1 MLHIRPVYRL
11 FAFILTLLTGVLA
24 AGAYMPVWAQG
35 GENLPIEPSAYWQYD
50 APGPLG
56 VVLVDDV
63 DKNGVQDFLAITDGS
78 QAVLINAAGRVQ
90 WTFQT
95 PGQTPILQATTLN
108 VDGASNAPLEI
119 VLATRDELL
128 LLGADGDLI
137 WRKPLDLPPIP
148 AVMLTGAVDES
159 RRGAINNRPIH
170 VTGFDGNG
178 DGNEHLLVVLQS
190 GLVQLY
196 DEAGDLLW
204 DYPEPPPEN
213 DDPLPLVAV
222 GDLDADGQNEI
233 VLSYYVRYTRLY
245 VLDDQGRPL
254 WQRSLSGRATALELV
269 PWDDSGRLDIA
280 IGTSF
285 RDEERQVRV
294 YDANGAERWFR
305 TPNRVITDLK
315 VTELPH
321 GRALLVGTN
330 VGTVTAYDWE
340 GRRLWRYLP
349 ETPERGVVA
358 MSPRQGPALQ
368 EGQPAVALTI
378 APAAADSNES
388 AMVLLL
394 DEEGRA
400 LQQFTA
406 ASASGQSRLID
417 VNGDQINELLLASF
431 GTLALTDPGT
441 GARKNAQA
449 WDYRLFAAPLSMLTA
464 DLTLDGEDELLIGT
478 RDGQLHIVESSNG
491 QAGAIVNTG
500 GQVSHLALLPGAS
513 GDNETLIVAVH
524 NHMSDAA
531 QRASDSGPDTGY
543 VELIQPTGRAVWADP
558 LALPGAVTGVATG
571 NVNRDGAPEIVVG
584 TGEGELV
591 AYSPGARELWR
602 TSLSAGIMQLMLV
615 DNNADGRHE
624 IIVLTDD
631 SQIIRFEDGGDGQI
645 VAQLNMQ
652 QVQQI
657 TPLPREDGADLAFL
671 VITESGLLRAITWEG
686 ALAWQWQLP
695 EGRVLDARTAGG
707 SILVASSAGYLL
719 SLDVTTREINWQL
732 ENVGQVSALYWGNLD
747 GGGVNDLAIGN
758 RSGQIFLHTSDA
770 RSWDSV
776 HLSSSSSV
784 FGLAAV
790 QRSEGQEAQLVV
802 ITDNGVV
809 QLYEAKPNRP
819 PLLVDPRVEIGTA
832 RYDVRVTVVEE
843 DGDEVSVALEAFDEQ
858 ANQWAVVDQ
867 RTTVGRDNLLF
878 PVAATEGAELRYRL
892 TFDDGTHQ
900 GTVTPPPGPPAPAAQ
915 PLWSSLILPAVLFM
929 AAVSIILIV
938 RQLLNVD
945 SRARRFY
952 RRLQQQPVHTLS
964 LLDEQYREIEG
975 SPDFLLSL
983 GNRARPDRNLPLI
996 NLIDGLFLLHGRPG
1010 AALAILDSALKEARE
1025 LSPPWDALTCWQRT
1039 VTLGRDMLEA
1049 PTVTELSLL
1058 RPKLAQLLE
1067 KYGATS
1073 PASELQRFLPVL
1085 TSLRDSERVDL
1096 AEDRIVYLHEALAL
1110 LRQISEAAAEEPVSI
1125 GGHMRRL
1132 LRSRLSGL
1140 VSADI
1145 ELLRGQAQLV
1155 ARLKTKRVLPENGQA
1170 VVALEIRNKGRAAA
1184 RNVSVVM
1191 EPDAA
1196 YKIDSLPQQVTVI
1209 TPGRAM
1215 LAEFRLQPGVDD
1227 RFRAAFSVTYDDRS
1241 QERRRLQFADMV
1253 NLLPPV
1259 RDFHPISNPY
1269 LPGTPLRSD
1278 SPIFYG
1284 REELFNFITENAGQ
1298 IARRNVLILVG
1309 QRRTGKTSLLLR
1321 LDHHLPSHL
1330 IPIYIDCQALG
1341 VMPGMPALFYDL
1353 AWHIAD
1359 GLALQGYDLD
1369 VPDPERWQQDPT
1381 RLFRHDF
1388 LPAVR
1393 QLLPED
1399 ATLLLV
1405 FDEFEAFENLVS
1417 DGILPPT
1424 LFTYMRHLM
1433 QHSDDLSFVFVG
1445 TRRLEEMTSDYWS
1458 VLFNIALYRQ
1468 IDFLSKGAARRL
1480 ITEPVAPHILYD
1492 DLALDKIW
1500 RVTAGHPYFLQ
1511 LVCYTL
1517 IKRAN
1522 VKKTGYVTI
1531 SDVNA
1536 ALEEML
1542 RLGEVH
1548 FAYIWQRSTYTERA
1562 LLTAVAHLMER
1573 DVPFHPTDL
1582 VQYLEQYGFRFDAAE
1597 VTAGL
1602 NRLVER
1608 EIMGE
1613 IADEGTTF
1621 YELRIGL
1628 VGLWAAQNKSLNKLY
1643 ESKNGAN
1650 GAETVRINPERV

>member
-1 MLHIRPVYRL
+1 MLHTRPVYRYL
-11 FAFILTLLTGVLA
+11 AFILTLLIGVLA
-24 AGAYMPVWAQG
+24 TGAYSSVLAQA

-56 VVLVDDV
+56 IVLVADV
-63 DKNGVQDFLAITDGS
+63 DQNGVQDFVAITDGS

-95 PGQTPILQATTLN
+95 PSQAPILQATTLN
-108 VDGASNAPLEI
+108 VDGASNLPLEI
-119 VLATRDELL
+119 LLATRDELL

-148 AVMLTGAVDES
+148 AVLLTGAIDES
-159 RRGAINNRPIH
+159 RRNALNNRPIH
-170 VTGFDGNG
+170 ITGFDGDG
-178 DGNEHLLVVLQS
+178 DGNEQLLVVLQS
-190 GLVQLY
+190 GLIQLY
-196 DEAGDLLW
+196 NEAGDLLW
-204 DYPEPPPEN
+204 DYPDAPPDSE
-213 DDPLPLVAV
+213 DPLPLVAV
-222 GDLDADGQNEI
+222 GDLDADGRSEI
-233 VLSYYVRYTRLY
+233 VFSYYVRYTIIT
-245 VLDDQGRPL
+245 VLDSEGNPRWDEP
-254 WQRSLSGRATALELV
+254 LSGRTTALELV
-269 PWDDSGRLDIA
+269 PWDDGDGMDIA
-280 IGTSF
+280 IGRNF
-285 RDEERQVRV
+285 RDEEREVIV
-294 YDANGAERWFR
+294 FDAEGNTRWFR
-305 TPNRVITDLK
+305 TPNRTITDLK
-315 VTELPH
+315 VAELPQ
-321 GRALLVGTN
+321 GRSLIVGTD
-330 VGTVTAYDWE
+330 VGTVAAYDGE
-340 GRRLWRYLP
+340 GRRLWRFLP
-349 ETPERGVVA
+349 ETPERGVISI
-358 MSPRQGPALQ
+358 SPRQGPALQ
-368 EGQPAVALTI
+368 EGQPALALTL
-378 APAAADSNES
+378 APGAPDSNES

-394 DEEGRA
+394 DEGGRA

-406 ASASGQSRLID
+406 ASSSGQTRLID
-417 VNGDQINELLLASF
+417 ANGDQINELLLASF

-464 DLTLDGEDELLIGT
+464 DLNLDGEDELLVGT

-500 GQVSHLALLPGAS
+500 GQVSHLALLPSAS
-513 GDNETLIVAVH
+513 GNDETLIVAVH
-524 NHMSDAA
+524 NHVADVA
-531 QRASDSGPDTGY
+531 QGTPDTGY
-543 VELIQPTGRAVWADP
+543 VELIQPTGRVVWSDP

-571 NVNRDGAPEIVVG
+571 NVNRDGAPEIVAG
-584 TGEGELV
+584 TSEGELV
-591 AYSPGARELWR
+591 VYSPGARELWR
-602 TSLSAGIMQLMLV
+602 ASVSGGITQLLLV
-615 DNNADGRHE
+615 DNNADGQHE
-624 IIVLTDD
+624 IIALTDE
-631 SQIIRFEDGGDGQI
+631 SQIVRFEEGGAAQV

-652 QVQQI
+652 EVQQI
-657 TPLPREDGADLAFL
+657 VPLPREDGAELAFM
-671 VITESGLLRAITWEG
+671 VVTEDGLLRAITWQG

-695 EGRVLDARTAGG
+695 EGRVLDARAAGG
-707 SILVASSAGYLL
+707 SILVASSAGRLL
-719 SLDVTTREINWQL
+719 SLDVTSREISWQL

-747 GGGVNDLAIGN
+747 GGGVNDLALGN
-758 RSGQIFLHTSDA
+758 RAGQIFLHASDG
-770 RSWDSV
+770 RSWDNV

-784 FGLAAV
+784 FGLAGV
-790 QRSEGQEAQLVV
+790 RRSQGQEAQLVV

-819 PLLVDPRVEIGTA
+819 PLLVDPRVEVAAG
-832 RYDVRVTVVEE
+832 RYDVRVVVVEE
-843 DGDEVSVALEAFDEQ
+843 DGDEVTVALEAFDEQ
-858 ANQWAVVDQ
+858 TEQWATLEQ
-867 RTTVGRDNLLF
+867 RPIIGRDNLIF
-878 PVAATEGAELRYRL
+878 PVAATEGAGLRYRL

-900 GTVTPPPGPPAPAAQ
+900 GVITPPPGPPAPAAQ
-915 PLWSSLILPAVLFM
+915 SVRSTIIVPALLLM
-929 AAVSIILIV
+929 ALLSIILII

-952 RRLQQQPVHTLS
+952 RRLQQQPAQTLS
-964 LLDEQYREIEG
+964 LLDEQYREIDG

-1010 AALAILDSALKEARE
+1010 AAIAILDSALKEARE
-1025 LSPPWDALTCWQRT
+1025 LSPTWDALPCWQRT
-1039 VTLGRDMLEA
+1039 VALSRDMLEA

-1067 KYGATS
+1067 KYELSS
-1073 PASELQRFLPVL
+1073 PASDLAPFLPVL

-1110 LRQISEAAAEEPVSI
+1110 LRQISEASAAQPISI
-1125 GGHMRRL
+1125 GGRIQRL

-1184 RNVSVVM
+1184 RNISVVM

-1196 YKIDSLPQQVTVI
+1196 YEIDSRPQQAAVI

-1215 LAEFRLQPGVDD
+1215 IAEFQLRPGVDD
-1227 RFRAAFSVTYDDRS
+1227 RFRAAFSITYDDRS
-1241 QERRRLQFADMV
+1241 QDRRRLQFADMV

-1341 VMPGMPALFYDL
+1341 VMPGMPALFHDL

-1359 GLALQGYDLD
+1359 GLALRGYDVD
-1369 VPDPERWQQDPT
+1369 VPDIDSWRQDPT
-1381 RLFRHDF
+1381 RLFRHEF
-1388 LPAVR
+1388 LPTVR
-1393 QLLPED
+1393 ELLPAE
-1399 ATLLLV
+1399 ATLFLV
-1405 FDEFEAFENLVS
+1405 FDEFEAFENLVN

-1468 IDFLSKGAARRL
+1468 IDFLSKEAARRL

-1608 EIMGE
+1608 EIMRE
-1613 IADEGTTF
+1613 LTDEGTTI

-1643 ESKNGAN
+1643 ESRNGSNGAD
-1650 GAETVRINPERV
+1650 AVRINAERI

>member
-11 FAFILTLLTGVLA
+11 LAFILTLLIGVLA
-24 AGAYMPVWAQG
+24 AGAHSPALGQTG
-35 GENLPIEPSAYWQYD
+35 DNLPIEPSAYWQYD

-56 VVLVDDV
+56 TVLVADV
-63 DKNGVQDFLAITDGS
+63 DKNGVQDFVTITDDS

-95 PGQTPILQATTLN
+95 PNQAPILQATTLN

-119 VLATRDELL
+119 LLATRDELL

-148 AVMLTGAVDES
+148 AVLLTGTIDET
-159 RRGAINNRPIH
+159 RRNAMNNQPIQ
-170 VTGFDGNG
+170 VAGFDGNG
-178 DGNEHLLVVLQS
+178 DGNEQPLVVLQS
-190 GLVQLY
+190 GLVQVY

-204 DYPEPPPEN
+204 DYPEPPPIS
-213 DDPLPLVAV
+213 DDPLPIVAV
-222 GDLDADGQNEI
+222 GDLDGDGQSEI
-233 VLSYYVRYTRLY
+233 VFSYYVRYTRIV
-245 VLDDQGRPL
+245 VLDDQGNER
-254 WQRSLSGRATALELV
+254 WDRNLSGRTTALELV
-269 PWDDSGRLDIA
+269 AWDDNGGMDIA
-280 IGTSF
+280 VGKSF
-285 RDEERQVRV
+285 RDQERQVIL
-294 YDANGAERWFR
+294 YDAHGAERWFR
-305 TPNRVITDLK
+305 TPNRTITDLE
-315 VTELPH
+315 VAELTQ
-321 GRALLVGTN
+321 GRSLIVGTD
-330 VGTVTAYDWE
+330 VGTVMAYDRD

-349 ETPERGVVA
+349 ATPERRVVSI
-358 MSPRQGPALQ
+358 SPRREPALQ
-368 EGQPAVALTI
+368 EGQPAAALTL
-378 APAAADSNES
+378 APGASERNES

-400 LQQFTA
+400 LQEFTA
-406 ASASGQSRLID
+406 ASSSGQTRLID

-449 WDYRLFAAPLSMLTA
+449 WDYRLFAAPLSMLSA
-464 DLTLDGEDELLIGT
+464 DLNLDGEHELLVGT

-500 GQVSHLALLPGAS
+500 GQVSHLALLPGAGS
-513 GDNETLIVAVH
+513 DDDTLIVAVH
-524 NHMSDAA
+524 NHVADAVQSVQA
-531 QRASDSGPDTGY
+531 TGY
-543 VELIQPTGRAVWADP
+543 IELIQPTGRAVWADP
-558 LALPGAVTGVATG
+558 IALPGEVTGVATG

-584 TGEGELV
+584 TSEGEV
-591 AYSPGARELWR
+591 VVFTPGARELWR
-602 TSLSAGIMQLMLV
+602 TSVPQSITQLLLV
-615 DNNADGRHE
+615 DNNVDGQNE
-624 IIVLTDD
+624 IIVLTDE
-631 SQIIRFEDGGDGQI
+631 SQIIRIEAGGDAQT
-645 VAQLNMQ
+645 VAQLNLQ
-652 QVQQI
+652 QVRQLV
-657 TPLPREDGADLAFL
+657 PLPREDGADLSFL
-671 VITESGLLRAITWEG
+671 VVTDSGLLRAITWQG

-695 EGRVLDARTAGG
+695 EGRVIDARAAGG
-707 SILVASSAGYLL
+707 SILIASSAGTLL
-719 SLDVTTREINWQL
+719 SLDVTSREVNWQL
-732 ENVGQVSALYWGNLD
+732 ENVGQVSALFFGNLD

-758 RSGQIFLHTSDA
+758 RAGQIFLHTSDA

-784 FGLAAV
+784 FGLAGV
-790 QRSEGQEAQLVV
+790 QRAEAQEAQLLV

-819 PLLVDPRVEIGTA
+819 PLLVDPRVDVGAA
-832 RYDVRVTVVEE
+832 RYDVRVAVVEE
-843 DGDEVSVALEAFDEQ
+843 DGDEVTVALEAFNEQ
-858 ANQWAVVDQ
+858 TEQWAVVDQ
-867 RTTVGRDNLLF
+867 RTTVGQDNLLF
-878 PVAATEGAELRYRL
+878 PVAATEGASLRYRL
-892 TFDDGTHQ
+892 AFDDGTHQ
-900 GTVTPPPGPPAPAAQ
+900 GVITPPPGPPAPAAQ
-915 PLWSSLILPAVLFM
+915 SLRSA
-929 AAVSIILIV
+929 LIV
-938 RQLLNVD
+938 PALLLMALVSLVLVIRQLINVD
-945 SRARRFY
+945 ARTRRFY
-952 RRLQQQPVHTLS
+952 GRLRQQPAQTLS
-964 LLDEQYREIEG
+964 LLDEQFREIDG

-1010 AALAILDSALKEARE
+1010 AAIAILDSALREARE
-1025 LSPPWDALTCWQRT
+1025 LSPTWESLPCWQRT
-1039 VTLGRDMLEA
+1039 IALSRDILEA

-1067 KYGATS
+1067 KYNHTS
-1073 PASELQRFLPVL
+1073 PASELEPFLPVL
-1085 TSLRDSERVDL
+1085 NSLRDSERVDL

-1110 LRQISEAAAEEPVSI
+1110 LRQISETSVEKPNSI
-1125 GGHMRRL
+1125 GKRIQKH

-1140 VSADI
+1140 ISADL

-1170 VVALEIRNKGRAAA
+1170 VVALEVENKGRAAA

-1196 YKIDSLPQQVTVI
+1196 YEIDTLPQQAAVI
-1209 TPGRAM
+1209 TPGRRM
-1215 LAEFRLQPGVDD
+1215 LAEFRMRPGVDD
-1227 RFRAAFSVTYDDRS
+1227 RFRAAFSVTYDDHS
-1241 QERRRLQFADMV
+1241 QERRRIQFADMV

-1259 RDFHPISNPY
+1259 RDFHPIPNPY

-1341 VMPGMPALFYDL
+1341 VMPGMPALFHDL

-1359 GLALQGYDLD
+1359 GLALRDYDVE
-1369 VPDPERWQQDPT
+1369 VPDIDAWRQDPT
-1381 RLFRHDF
+1381 RLFRHEF

-1393 QLLPED
+1393 QRLPQD

-1405 FDEFEAFENLVS
+1405 FDEFEAFENLVN
-1417 DGILPPT
+1417 DDILPPT

-1468 IDFLSKGAARRL
+1468 IDFLSKEAARRL

-1582 VQYLEQYGFRFDAAE
+1582 VQYLEQYSFRFDAAE

-1608 EIMGE
+1608 EIMRE
-1613 IADEGTTF
+1613 ITAEGTTF

-1650 GAETVRINPERV
+1650 GADTVRINAERV